1 MRNIFNINETWYFSK
16 EAACAPSALP
26 ADWEAV
32 QLPHTWNAADGQDGG
47 ADYHRGTC
55 WYAKKLKKSEFSVDF
70 PGKCGIINCG
80 PIWRHSSAG

>member
-32 QLPHTWNAADGQDGG
+32 QLPHTWNATDGQDGG
-47 ADYHRGTC
+47 EMGQ
-55 WYAKKLKKSEFSVDF
+55 LL
-70 PGKCGIINCG
+70 P
-80 PIWRHSSAG
+80 SAGFIPCRSGEKAGRPFSFTGAGSLLQN